1 MSERSQDLYS
11 RLDSVDEPTLSTI
24 ADVLELRGRHPEQI
38 AIREA
43 YLDLLGDVA
52 GQCVLD
58 LGCGTGV
65 ATRALARRVVSRVG
79 DNGDVTG
86 VDPTPAFVARAKT
99 LAQTGGIEH
108 VTFEVGDG
116 RALRFSD
123 GDFDAAI
130 AVTVL
135 SHLPDREQ
143 VLAELVRVVRP
154 GGRLLVMDGDYAS
167 NQLEH
172 PDRATTDRIIAA
184 WRASVV
190 DDPFLC
196 RRLVSLV
203 ASAGVEIAA
212 VRGHVHVEAGHL
224 DESTSFIWQWSL
236 FALRQALTAGA
247 VTEDE
252 GAAWTAMLREMNATG
267 AMFGSVNYLSV
278 LARRPI

>member
-11 RLDSVDEPTLSTI
+11 RLATIDEPTLNTI

-43 YLDLLGDVA
+43 YLDLLGHVA
-52 GQCVLD
+52 GQRVLD

-65 ATRALARRVVSRVG
+65 ATRALARRVG
-79 DNGDVTG
+79 PDGDVTG
-86 VDPTPAFVARAKT
+86 VDPTPAFVTRAEALARED
-99 LAQTGGIEH
+99 GSEN
-108 VTFEVGDG
+108 VRFEVGDG
-116 RALRFSD
+116 RNLRFPD
-123 GDFDAAI
+123 GDFDAAVAI
-130 AVTVL
+130 TVL

-143 VLAELVRVVRP
+143 VMAELVRVVQP

-172 PDRATTDRIIAA
+172 PDRATTERIIAA

-203 ASAGVEIAA
+203 ASTGVEIEA
-212 VRGHVHVEAGHL
+212 VRGHVHVEAGRL
-224 DESTSFIWQWSL
+224 DEATSFIWQWSL
-236 FALRQALTAGA
+236 FALRQALAAGA
-247 VTEDE
+247 VTESE
-252 GAAWTAMLREMNATG
+252 GEAWTETLREMNAAGT
-267 AMFGSVNYLSV
+267 MFGSVNYLSV
-278 LARRPI
+278 LARKPW